1 MVGLVVIIYFV
12 VVGLYVAY
20 ELYTAPHLDDN
31 GNEIKKETKTD
42 NLIEFDKDE
51 EFLG

>member
-1 MVGLVVIIYFV
+1 MVGLIIIYFV
-12 VVGLYVAY
+12 VVGAWAAY
-20 ELYTAPHLDDN
+20 ELHRAPHLDDN

-42 NLIEFDKDE
+42 NLLDFDKDE

>member
-1 MVGLVVIIYFV
+1 MLALIICYFV
-12 VVGLYVAY
+12 VVGAWAAY

-42 NLIEFDKDE
+42 NLLDFDKDE

>member
-1 MVGLVVIIYFV
+1 VGLGFIIYFV
-12 VVGLYVAY
+12 VVGAWAAY

-42 NLIEFDKDE
+42 NLLDFDKDE
-51 EFLG
+51 EFLN

>member
-1 MVGLVVIIYFV
+1 MGLGFIIYFV
-12 VVGLYVAY
+12 VVGAWAAY

-42 NLIEFDKDE
+42 NLLDFDTDE
-51 EFLG
+51 EFLN

>member
-1 MVGLVVIIYFV
+1 MLALIICYFV
-12 VVGLYVAY
+12 VVGAWTTY
-20 ELYTAPHLDDN
+20 ELYTAPHLDDY

>member
-1 MVGLVVIIYFV
+1 MLALIIGYFV
-12 VVGLYVAY
+12 VVGLYLAY
-20 ELYTAPHLDDN
+20 ELHTAPHLDDN

-42 NLIEFDKDE
+42 NLLEFDEDE

>member
-1 MVGLVVIIYFV
+1 MGLIVIIYFV
-12 VVGLYVAY
+12 VVGIYVAY
-20 ELYTAPHLDDN
+20 ELRRAPHLDDN

-51 EFLG
+51 EFLN

>member
-1 MVGLVVIIYFV
+1 MVGLIIGYFV
-12 VVGLYVAY
+12 VVILYTAY
-20 ELYTAPHLDDN
+20 ELHTAPHLDDN

-51 EFLG
+51 EFLS

>member
-1 MVGLVVIIYFV
+1 MLELIIGYFV
-12 VVGLYVAY
+12 VVGLWGSY
-20 ELYTAPHLDDN
+20 EWCRALHLDDN

-42 NLIEFDKDE
+42 NLLDFDKDE